1 MTEADV
7 YSLIGALADGQVYPG
22 VVPLNSQGEPAVA
35 PPWLIFTLVDQVY
48 GDTLCGPAEED
59 TALQVDVYASSVDEA
74 RALREQAIAALTP
87 LAFTRLSK
95 TGGYEPETGLRRA
108 TAEVHVLQ

>member
-7 YSLIGALADGQVYPG
+7 YALIGALADGQVYPS

-35 PPWLIFTLVDQVY
+35 PPWIIFTLVDQVY

-59 TALQVDVYASSVDEA
+59 TVLQVDVYASSVDEA
-74 RALREQAIAALTP
+74 RAVREQAIAALMP
-87 LAFTRLSK
+87 LGFTRMNK
-95 TGGYEPETGLRRA
+95 TGGYEPDTGLRRA
-108 TAEVHVLQ
+108 TLEVHVLQ

>member
-1 MTEADV
+1 MNEADV
-7 YSLIGALADGQVYPG
+7 YALIGALADGQVYPG

-35 PPWLIFTLVDQVY
+35 PPWITFTLVDQVY

-74 RALREQAIAALTP
+74 RALREQAIVALTP
-87 LAFTRLSK
+87 LGFTRLSK

>member
-22 VVPLNSQGEPAVA
+22 VVPLTSQGEPAVA
-35 PPWLIFTLVDQVY
+35 PPWIIFTLVDQVY

-87 LAFTRLSK
+87 LGFTRMSK
-95 TGGYEPETGLRRA
+95 TGGYEPDTGLRRA
-108 TAEVHVLQ
+108 TVEVRVLQ

>member
-35 PPWLIFTLVDQVY
+35 PPWIIFTLVDQVY

-108 TAEVHVLQ
+108 TAEVRVLQ

>member
-1 MTEADV
+1 MTEVDFYA
-7 YSLIGALADGQVYPG
+7 LIGALADGQVYPG

-35 PPWLIFTLVDQVY
+35 PPWITFTLVDQVY

-74 RALREQAIAALTP
+74 RALREQAIAALLP
-87 LAFTRLSK
+87 LGFNRMRK
-95 TGGYEPETGLRRA
+95 TGGYEPDTGLRRA
-108 TAEVHVLQ
+108 TVEVHVLQ

>member
-1 MTEADV
+1 MTEADA
-7 YSLIGALADGQVYPG
+7 YALLRALADGQVYPG

-35 PPWLIFTLVDQVY
+35 PPWITFTLVVQTY
-48 GDTLCGPAEED
+48 GDTFCGPAEEE
-59 TALQVDVYASSVDEA
+59 TSLQVDVYASSADEA
-74 RALREQAIAALTP
+74 RALRQQAIAALMP

-108 TAEVHVLQ
+108 TFEVHILQ

>member
-7 YSLIGALADGQVYPG
+7 YALIGALADGQVYPG

-35 PPWLIFTLVDQVY
+35 PPWVIFTLVDQVY

-87 LAFTRLSK
+87 LGFTRMSK

>member
-1 MTEADV
+1 MTEADA
-7 YSLIGALADGQVYPG
+7 YALLGALADGQVYPG
-22 VVPLNSQGEPAVA
+22 VVPLNTQGEPAVA
-35 PPWLIFTLVDQVY
+35 PPWITFTLVVQTY

-87 LAFTRLSK
+87 LGFTRMSK

>member
-7 YSLIGALADGQVYPG
+7 YALIGALADGQVYPG
-22 VVPLNSQGEPAVA
+22 VVPLNSQGEQAVA
-35 PPWLIFTLVDQVY
+35 PPWVIFTLVDQVY

-74 RALREQAIAALTP
+74 RALREEAIAVLTP
-87 LAFTRLSK
+87 LGFTRMSK
-95 TGGYEPETGLRRA
+95 TGGYEPDTGLRRA
-108 TAEVHVLQ
+108 TVEVHVLQ

>member
-7 YSLIGALADGQVYPG
+7 YALIGALADGQVYPG
-22 VVPLNSQGEPAVA
+22 VVPLNSKGEPAVA
-35 PPWLIFTLVDQVY
+35 PPWVIFTLVDQVY

-74 RALREQAIAALTP
+74 RALREEAIAALTP
-87 LAFTRLSK
+87 LGFTRMSK

>member
-35 PPWLIFTLVDQVY
+35 PPWIIFTLVDQVY

>member
-7 YSLIGALADGQVYPG
+7 YALIGALAYGQVYPG

-35 PPWLIFTLVDQVY
+35 PPWVIFTLVDQVY

-74 RALREQAIAALTP
+74 RALREEAIAALTP
-87 LAFTRLSK
+87 LGFTRMSK
-95 TGGYEPETGLRRA
+95 TGGYEPDTGLRRA
-108 TAEVHVLQ
+108 TVEVHVLQ